1 MDKIYPEEHIQAIAN
16 AIRRKNGK
24 SVNYLTSEMAGAID
38 QLVSYPEP
46 TGTQTITENGIVDVK
61 DKAYA
66 DVNVQASATLISKT
80 ITANGEYDAEDD
92 EADGYSDVAVNVPNS
107 YAAADEGKVVSNGAL
122 VAQTS
127 TTVTQ
132 NGTID
137 TTLNDEVVV
146 NVPVGGGEYIFSQDS
161 PTSADGNDGDTFIQ
175 YSIAGGAAVVV
186 AVTGGYNGG
195 AVIAVSIDGTQV
207 FTATASDT
215 YNRNYNATHGEAVIG
230 SDTVSIDVTPPPS
243 TTGTL
248 TITLTST
255 VDSKASEFRPQG
267 TNTSYGYGNSSDSY
281 TLAIAGSSAR
291 QASALFIKQNGTW
304 KGVGDIV

>member
-16 AIRRKNGK
+16 AIRRKNGR

-61 DKAYA
+61 DKQYA

-92 EADGYSDVAVNVPNS
+92 EADGYSDVTVNVPNS
-107 YAAADEGKVVSNGAL
+107 YSASDEGKVVSNGAL

-132 NGTID
+132 NGTVD

-146 NVPVGGGEYIFSQDS
+146 NVSGGSSI
-161 PTSADGNDGDTFIQ
+161 DTDRQ
-175 YSIAGGAAVVV
+175 Y
-186 AVTGGYNGG
+186 YNGYLLPKLPVAEG
-195 AVIAVSIDGTQV
+195 YPCAAIRQNNQNGYYDLLLTPNNLWVTKYLTSSPEYYSKSGGVLCNWYRVPINQAG
-207 FTATASDT
+207 TATEWDLFYEDYDT
-215 YNRNYNATHGEAVIG
+215 TYFGSGNNRPFVWTNTDIHF
-230 SDTVSIDVTPPPS
+230 
-243 TTGTL
+243 
-248 TITLTST
+248 
-255 VDSKASEFRPQG
+255 DSKTGSYLQLLA
-267 TNTSYGYGNSSDSY
+267 TNPAPHY
-281 TLAIAGSSAR
+281 I
-291 QASALFIKQNGTW
+291 
-304 KGVGDIV
+304 